1 LVSSKIRLLSKR
13 HQVGPKGTEYPM
25 KKPEPILVTALFPPT
40 LENLILLLDEL
51 TEGDWQKSTVC
62 SGWSVKYVAQHLL
75 GVEISNISRKR
86 DNYTQETS
94 NDLTSNQE
102 LLEFINELNENWVH
116 AADRI
121 SPRLL
126 IDLLSHIGKQANE
139 LFAGLDPFA
148 LSGPVSWAGPDPA
161 PVWLDLAREY
171 TERWHHQQHI
181 RDAVGRP
188 GLKEPRYFAPILDA
202 FVRALPYT
210 FKDTPAPKGVSVNLI
225 IEGDSGGEW
234 TIQFDSENWEL
245 FVGRERGFISEVVI
259 EQEDAWRL
267 FTKGINREAVFG
279 RSIIRG
285 NEDLGLKLFDM
296 VSIIA

>member
-1 LVSSKIRLLSKR
+1 
-13 HQVGPKGTEYPM
+13 M

-40 LENLILLLDEL
+40 LENLIQLLDEL
-51 TEGDWQKSTVC
+51 AEGDWQKHTVC

-86 DNYTQETS
+86 DNYTQGTS
-94 NDLTSNQE
+94 KILTNNQE
-102 LLEFINELNENWVH
+102 LLEFINELNKNWVH
-116 AADRI
+116 AADRT

-126 IDLLSHIGKQANE
+126 IDLLSYVGKQANE
-139 LFAGLDPFA
+139 FFASLDPFV
-148 LSGPVSWAGPDPA
+148 LGDPVSWAGPDPA

-188 GLKEPRYFAPILDA
+188 GLKEPRYFAPIVDA

-210 FKDTPAPKGVSVNLI
+210 YKDTPAPKGVSVNLI

-234 TIQFDSENWEL
+234 AIQVDTENWEL
-245 FVGRERGFISEVVI
+245 FVGREREFTSEVVI

-267 FTKGINREAVFG
+267 FTKGINQEVVIR
-279 RSIIRG
+279 RSTIRG
-285 NEDLGLKLFDM
+285 NEGLGLKLFDM